1 MTAAERSQEDRR
13 RLRLGALDTVDAI
26 SAATSL
32 DGLYL
37 LLERTFQAFAFDHFI
52 ISGIPTPHERLERA
66 VVLRNWPAGWF
77 DMYVREDFVRV
88 DPTVRMCQ
96 STTMPFEWS
105 EAPVDSR
112 DRRCQD
118 VMDFARDFGLKRG
131 FSLPVHGINGTEA
144 CVSLGGVSPD
154 IDAAT
159 RPALHLVAMYAY
171 EQARGLVPAA
181 PALTAS
187 NPLTTREREV
197 LTWSAIGKHYQEIA
211 EIMGITE
218 RTVMAHSNNA
228 THKLG
233 AANKTQAVVKAMQA
247 SFIRI

>member
-1 MTAAERSQEDRR
+1 MAPRERDHADRR
-13 RLRLGALDTVDAI
+13 RLRLEALDTVDAI
-26 SAATSL
+26 GGAQSL
-32 DGLYL
+32 DGLYS
-37 LLERTFQAFAFDHFI
+37 LLERTFHTFAFDHFI
-52 ISGIPTPHERLERA
+52 IAGIPMPHEQLERA
-66 VVLRNWPAGWF
+66 VVLRNWPAGWI
-77 DMYVREDFVRV
+77 DMYAREDFVRV

-105 EAPVDSR
+105 EAPVDPR
-112 DRRCQD
+112 DQRCQG

-131 FSLPVHGINGTEA
+131 FSLPVHGLNGSEA
-144 CVSLGGVSPD
+144 CVSLGGLAPD

-159 RPALHLVAMYAY
+159 KPALHLIAMYAF
-171 EQARGLVPAA
+171 ERARGLVPEA
-181 PALTAS
+181 PTRADV

-197 LTWSAIGKHYQEIA
+197 LTWSAVGKHYQEIA
-211 EIMGITE
+211 KIMNITE

-233 AANKTQAVVKAMQA
+233 AANKTQAVVRALQS